1 MFYRVF
7 NSCQGISD
15 YVNCPIPHILL
26 YTTGISSVKKTKKLQ
41 KDQRKKH
48 CLSVFTKK
56 IMICDL
62 QYTFILKHTNQ
73 SIIKD
78 TNGILWPSVV
88 KKPPPRPTSQ
98 GWWGHLHVYCAE
110 HIYQV
115 QMINRTDCEPLLVR
129 IIFSSFKLQFG

>member
-1 MFYRVF
+1 MMSVLPKKNDACTIQTSFMFYRVF

-56 IMICDL
+56 TMICDL
-62 QYTFILKHTNQ
+62 QYTFILKT
-73 SIIKD
+73 
-78 TNGILWPSVV
+78 
-88 KKPPPRPTSQ
+88 
-98 GWWGHLHVYCAE
+98 Y
-110 HIYQV
+110 
-115 QMINRTDCEPLLVR
+115 
-129 IIFSSFKLQFG
+129 